1 MPKVSPLITNFQTGE
16 ISPRLDGRVD
26 IAKYPH
32 ACTTLEN
39 AIVLPQGATSRRG
52 GFHFVAEAKDS
63 SKKVRLINFEF
74 STTQAYVIELGDETA
89 RFHMNQEQIMTLTG
103 SELITNGTFASNI
116 TGWTDKSVGT
126 GSIAHATDH
135 MNIVSTNASNYGW
148 AEDSFTTVDDKLYE
162 LSFTV
167 TGGSLT
173 LIIGTATGGTQI
185 AVATSYAAGTHT
197 VTFTAESTT
206 TYIGFYHQTN
216 ATIQLDTVTCK
227 NSIPYEIATPYGEDD
242 LFQISY
248 CQSADF
254 LFLAHRS
261 YAPRQ
266 LTRSG
271 HTNWTLSSISFTGSS
286 NFPSN
291 FCGGSAGAGSDGN
304 DKNPGVV
311 TFFEE
316 RLIWAGSNDDNQTIW
331 GSATGSYF
339 DMAQGSGAAADSVEY
354 TLAGNAVN
362 VIQWLAPSK
371 SLLIGTMGGEFKM
384 DGGGSA
390 LTPANVRVVQETNY
404 GSKKIE
410 PIQVE
415 NVVLFLQRAGRK
427 LREFVFDFDQDNF
440 VAPDL
445 TILAEHLTTGGF
457 VDTTYQQEEDSIV
470 WAVRSDGVLCGM
482 TYLRGQNVIAWH
494 RQIVGGYFGD
504 ATITITDYSSIAVG
518 TTITI
523 TKANGSQAVFTSEA
537 SGASSPS
544 SSTGWRPYTN
554 NDTTADNIMA
564 CINSHSDFT
573 VANPAANVVT
583 IKETS
588 PGNGLMSITASDSTR
603 LATTNQAQAQIESVT
618 TIPRTD
624 ANRDEVWVVVKRMV
638 NSSTKRFIEYLDPD
652 IYVDSGL
659 TYSGTAKSTFTG
671 LKHLIG
677 ESVQIVGDDAVFPN
691 QTVAN
696 DGTGDGTI
704 TISQAVTSASI
715 GLGYSTTIKP
725 VKPEIATQGGTSM
738 THHKR
743 WNKIAVRLLNST
755 GVKVNGDQI
764 PFRSSADEMDQGV
777 GLFTGDKI
785 VSNLGWD
792 RDGYI
797 EIKQEQPL
805 PLNVLAITGTLN
817 SNDI

>member
-26 IAKYPH
+26 LAKYPN

-39 AIVLPQGATSRRG
+39 AIVLPQGAASRRG

-74 STTQAYVIELGDETA
+74 STTQAYVIELGDQTA
-89 RFHMNQEQIMTLTG
+89 RFHKNQGQITTTTG
-103 SELITNGTFASNI
+103 SELISNGTFASNI

-135 MNIVSTNASNYGW
+135 MNIVSTNSSNYGW
-148 AEDSFTTVDDKLYE
+148 AEDSFTTTDDKKYQLD
-162 LSFTV
+162 FTV

-185 AVATSYAAGTHT
+185 LTATSYATGTHSII
-197 VTFTAESTT
+197 FTAESTT

-216 ATIQLDTVTCK
+216 ATIQLDTVSCK
-227 NSIPYEIATPYGEDD
+227 ESIPYEIATPYIEDD
-242 LFQISY
+242 LFEISY
-248 CQSADF
+248 CQSADY

-271 HTNWTLSSISFTGSS
+271 HTNWTLSTISFTGSS

-291 FCGGSAGAGSDGN
+291 FCAGSAGAGSDGN

-316 RLIWAGSNDDNQTIW
+316 RLMWAGSNDNNQTIW
-331 GSATGSYF
+331 GSSTGSYF

-390 LTPANVRVVQETNY
+390 LTPSNVRVVQETNY

-415 NVVLFLQRAGRK
+415 NVILFLQRAGRK
-427 LREFVFDFDQDNF
+427 LREFVFDFDQDNY

-445 TILAEHLTTGGF
+445 TILAEHLSSGGF

-494 RQIVGGYFGD
+494 RH
-504 ATITITDYSSIAVG
+504 ITSGLFESI
-518 TTITI
+518 
-523 TKANGSQAVFTSEA
+523 
-537 SGASSPS
+537 
-544 SSTGWRPYTN
+544 
-554 NDTTADNIMA
+554 
-564 CINSHSDFT
+564 
-573 VANPAANVVT
+573 
-583 IKETS
+583 
-588 PGNGLMSITASDSTR
+588 
-603 LATTNQAQAQIESVT
+603 T

-624 ANRDEVWVVVKRMV
+624 ANRDEVWVVVKRTINGSV
-638 NSSTKRFIEYLDPD
+638 KRFIEYLDPD
-652 IYVDSGL
+652 IYLDSGR
-659 TYSGTAKSTFTG
+659 TYSGTAATTFTG

-677 ESVQIVGDDAVFPN
+677 ESIQIVGNDAVFPN
-691 QTVAN
+691 QTVVD

-704 TISQAVTSASI
+704 TLSQAVTTASF
-715 GLGYSTTIKP
+715 GLGYTTTIKP
-725 VKPEIATQGGTSM
+725 VRPEVATQGGTSM

-755 GVKVNGDQI
+755 GVRINGDQV

-777 GLFTGDKI
+777 GLFTGDKL